1 MKKRVP
7 ASIRL
12 LMLMNMFGVFA
23 LLTVSTGYIYYSTVR
38 MQEVVTRSFDEQW
51 GMKDMQAALE
61 EFQKPLLDYLSRKSS
76 SALSELLI
84 LGQRIRGMIPAYRSV
99 PSDEIRLREMETYR

>member
-1 MKKRVP
+1 
-7 ASIRL
+7 
-12 LMLMNMFGVFA
+12 
-23 LLTVSTGYIYYSTVR
+23 

-76 SALSELLI
+76 SALS
-84 LGQRIRGMIPAYRSV
+84 
-99 PSDEIRLREMETYR
+99 